1 MMFRLSGIRTFLEY
15 LSSQSIEYRYLY
27 LDAKEI
33 PLMKSIKKKVKGLSE
48 KAVETIMSLPDQTTK
63 TGKRDLVFM
72 IIAYGTAARMS

>member
-1 MMFRLSGIRTFLEY
+1 
-15 LSSQSIEYRYLY
+15 
-27 LDAKEI
+27 
-33 PLMKSIKKKVKGLSE
+33 MKSIKKKVKGLSE